1 MDEKIKETKLAILDR
16 ILANVNDKEKAL
28 STETIVSF
36 AGIVETFD
44 KTEDFKKTPKSD
56 PDAHYKYLEKL
67 YARTSEVKPE
77 EKKPEAETEKL

>member
-16 ILANVNDKEKAL
+16 ILANVTDKEKAL

-56 PDAHYKYLEKL
+56 PDAYLKYIEKL
-67 YARTSEVKPE
+67 CNQPNKQKVE
-77 EKKPEAETEKL
+77 EPKAETETL

>member
-56 PDAHYKYLEKL
+56 PDAYLKHIEKI
-67 YARTSEVKPE
+67 YERSNQSKSEEPKT
-77 EKKPEAETEKL
+77 ETETL